1 MSESTAERAVIGSLL
16 LDARVLRDVMTECTP
31 ADFRDA
37 RLARIYEG
45 IMHMAT
51 VREPIDIITV
61 SDHLA
66 EWGVQGIGFTDLSAF
81 TNEVTTSSFAG
92 AHAAV
97 VRSQALTRGLRAAA
111 TAMQDDAGNMRPE
124 EAISAAMGRLKDL
137 REHHTSD
144 EITAMPLD
152 EVLTQDV
159 QYDWVIDGLIERRDR
174 AIFTGGEGAGKT
186 TLLRQMAITAASGI
200 HPFREYPIDPVKVL
214 VVDAENTEMQ
224 WGREVRRWAPSIG
237 GLGEQDVYK
246 RLHLACV
253 RRLDLT
259 KDSDLGAVHRL
270 IDKHEPDL
278 MLIGPLYRLIPRA
291 INSDDDAA
299 PLLAALDTIRDRG
312 IAMLIEAH
320 AGHAANPKGERDM
333 RPRGSAAL
341 MGWPEFGYGLR
352 LNRKN
357 PLHVDKVRWRG
368 DRDARG
374 WPAKLGRSNVEGGQ
388 RWPWRPVDY

>member
-1 MSESTAERAVIGSLL
+1 
-16 LDARVLRDVMTECTP
+16 
-31 ADFRDA
+31 
-37 RLARIYEG
+37 
-45 IMHMAT
+45 
-51 VREPIDIITV
+51 
-61 SDHLA
+61 
-66 EWGVQGIGFTDLSAF
+66 
-81 TNEVTTSSFAG
+81 
-92 AHAAV
+92 
-97 VRSQALTRGLRAAA
+97 
-111 TAMQDDAGNMRPE
+111 
-124 EAISAAMGRLKDL
+124 
-137 REHHTSD
+137 
-144 EITAMPLD
+144 
-152 EVLTQDV
+152 
-159 QYDWVIDGLIERRDR
+159 
-174 AIFTGGEGAGKT
+174 
-186 TLLRQMAITAASGI
+186 
-200 HPFREYPIDPVKVL
+200 
-214 VVDAENTEMQ
+214 
-224 WGREVRRWAPSIG
+224 
-237 GLGEQDVYK
+237 
-246 RLHLACV
+246 
-253 RRLDLT
+253 
-259 KDSDLGAVHRL
+259 VHRL

-357 PLHVDKVRWRG
+357 PLHVDMVRWRG

>member
-1 MSESTAERAVIGSLL
+1 MSESSAERAVIGSLL
-16 LDARVLRDVMTECTP
+16 IDARELRAVMVECTP
-31 ADFRDA
+31 ADFRDG

-45 IMHMAT
+45 IMHMST
-51 VREPIDIITV
+51 MREPIDIITV

-66 EWGVQGIGFTDLSAF
+66 EWGVQGVTFADLS
-81 TNEVTTSSFAG
+81 TMSGEVSSPSFAG
-92 AHAAV
+92 AHATV
-97 VRSQALTRGLRAAA
+97 VRSQALARGLRGVA
-111 TAMQDDAGNMRPE
+111 TAIEQDAGTMRPE
-124 EAISAAMGRLKDL
+124 EAISSAMGRLKAL
-137 REHHTSD
+137 RENHTVD
-144 EITAMPLD
+144 ELAALSLD

-159 QYDWVIDGLIERRDR
+159 EYDWVIEGLLERRDR
-174 AIFTGGEGAGKT
+174 AMFTGGEGAGKT

-214 VVDAENTEMQ
+214 VVDAENTEQQ
-224 WGREVRRWAPSIG
+224 WGRETRRWAPSIG
-237 GLGEQDVYK
+237 GLGEQEVFK

-352 LNRKN
+352 KSRKN
-357 PLHVDKVRWRG
+357 QLHVDMVKWRG

-374 WPAKLGRSNVEGGQ
+374 WPEKLGRSAVEGGQ
-388 RWPWRPVDY
+388 RWPWRPVD